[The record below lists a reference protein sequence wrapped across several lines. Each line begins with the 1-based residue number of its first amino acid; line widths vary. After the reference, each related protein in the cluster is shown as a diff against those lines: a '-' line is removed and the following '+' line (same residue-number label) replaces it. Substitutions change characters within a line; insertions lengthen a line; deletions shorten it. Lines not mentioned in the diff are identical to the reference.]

1 MNVNLGPFLKIPY
14 AVLFQQILTK
24 RDQLTGKSVKPAAVF
39 AQNFAYPEHALYSLN
54 REFKKAQE
62 ALTSPLCNRVL
73 EIQTLI
79 FVDRFQNNRGLP
91 CFPRCIS
98 AEVETKE
105 CHKESRSHWLEAK
118 VHECHPQ
125 TRV

>member
-39 AQNFAYPEHALYSLN
+39 AQNFGYPEHALYSLN
-54 REFKKAQE
+54 RDFKKAQE
-62 ALTSPLCNRVL
+62 ALTSPLCNSVL

-105 CHKESRSHWLEAK
+105 CHKESRSRWLEAK
-118 VHECHPQ
+118 VYECHP
-125 TRV
+125 

>member
-24 RDQLTGKSVKPAAVF
+24 RDQLKGKSVKPAAVF
-39 AQNFAYPEHALYSLN
+39 AQNYAYPEQALYSLNREFKKAQEALTSPLCNKSVKPAAVFAQNFDYPEHALYSLN

-73 EIQTLI
+73 EI
-79 FVDRFQNNRGLP
+79 
-91 CFPRCIS
+91 
-98 AEVETKE
+98 
-105 CHKESRSHWLEAK
+105 
-118 VHECHPQ
+118 
-125 TRV
+125 